1 MAGDRIVG
9 SGRPD
14 SLAYRRPALKK
25 AGSVSLIVVFPDI
38 AGDANALASV
48 LIFSGSIG
56 DSNINVTT
64 GITRHLLGSST
75 DPVLDLNSIDV
86 TVAAGGVLTI
96 EFTETGFFS
105 GGATVDFSTDIGI
118 VTANTVR

>member
-1 MAGDRIVG
+1 M
-9 SGRPD
+9 
-14 SLAYRRPALKK
+14 YRRPARGK
-25 AGSVSLIVVFPDI
+25 AGSVFLLVVFPDV
-38 AGDANALASV
+38 AGDANALAGV
-48 LIFSGSIG
+48 LVFSGSIG
-56 DSNINVTT
+56 DFNVNVTT

-105 GGATVDFSTDIGI
+105 GGATVYFWTAIGG
-118 VTANTVR
+118 VTANTVRC

>member
-1 MAGDRIVG
+1 M
-9 SGRPD
+9 
-14 SLAYRRPALKK
+14 
-25 AGSVSLIVVFPDI
+25 
-38 AGDANALASV
+38 GDANALAGV
-48 LIFSGSIG
+48 LIFNGSIG

-64 GITRHLLGSST
+64 GITRHLLGFLT
-75 DPVLDLNSIDV
+75 DPVLDLNAIDV